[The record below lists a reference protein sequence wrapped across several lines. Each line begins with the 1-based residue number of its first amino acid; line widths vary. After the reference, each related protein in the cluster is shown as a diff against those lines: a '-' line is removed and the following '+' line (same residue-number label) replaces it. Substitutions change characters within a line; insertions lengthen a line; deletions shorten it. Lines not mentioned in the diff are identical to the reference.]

1 MPKLKYVI
9 PNENQA
15 VILSPA
21 GRIFPSRLIEKQGA
35 LPLSIKAAC
44 REGREQSAYFCNFP
58 RTPLKNSGANKRKH
72 QGLHKT
78 GNFQR
83 HNFII
88 EPMLCLFKVFHAFV
102 NHNLKKPAL

>member
-9 PNENQA
+9 PNEDQA

-35 LPLSIKAAC
+35 LPLFIKAAC
-44 REGREQSAYFCNFP
+44 RGAESKVHIFAISQEP
-58 RTPLKNSGANKRKH
+58 PLKNSGANKRKH